1 MKRKPMTL
9 VKKYIEDKE
18 NPNKKK
24 DMAKLKAFIHKHN
37 YMRDYSALIILQQDI
52 LVYNSRIA
60 EMKQNIKNL
69 KIKLNIEVEY
79 KGVTKTLKTW
89 GKQSKKDKALANFLE
104 SKKMVTYY
112 PMYEYETNKI
122 NKTQNK
128 DRLKNMK
135 AKAKELK
142 TRLET
147 SVEY

>member
-9 VKKYIEDKE
+9 VKKYIDEK
-18 NPNKKK
+18 NPDNKKDK
-24 DMAKLKAFIHKHN
+24 AKLEAFINKHN
-37 YMRDYSALIILQQDI
+37 YMRDYSSLIILQQDI
-52 LVYNSRIA
+52 IVYNSRIA

-69 KIKLNIEVEY
+69 KIKLNIAVEY

-89 GKQSKKDKALANFLE
+89 GKQSKKDKALSNFLE

-112 PMYEYETNKI
+112 PMYEYETNKL
-122 NKTQNK
+122 NKMQNK

-135 AKAKELK
+135 AKVKELK
-142 TRLET
+142 KRLET